1 MIIVTGGAGFI
12 GSNIVKGLN
21 KRGIEDILIVDQ
33 ASTDMN
39 LSNLF
44 NLKTSDYIDHAEF
57 HQNLINGRIPNDIQ
71 AVIHQGACSNT
82 MSLDANEMMK
92 TNFCFSKDLLY
103 SCIKSEVPLI
113 YASSAAIYG
122 VGTSFSVDPQ
132 DEAPLNIYAYS
143 KYLFDRLVRKEIQ
156 SNTSQVV
163 GLRYFNVYGPRESHK
178 GMMASIVYQIF
189 NQLRTSGKV
198 SLFEGTDGFS
208 SGEQRRD
215 FIYVDDI
222 VNVNCHMLENRDIS
236 GIVNVGT
243 GRSRSFN
250 DVAMAVINALR
261 NFESKPK
268 LSLEE
273 AQNIGLITYKP
284 MPLGLSDKYQ
294 SYTEADIRTL
304 IDAGF
309 TEEMSDLEDGVD
321 AYVKILLN
329 DQ

>member
-12 GSNIVKGLN
+12 GSNIIKGLN

-44 NLKTSDYIDHAEF
+44 DLKASDYMDHAEF
-57 HQNLINGRIPNDIQ
+57 HQNIVNGGIPNGIQ
-71 AVIHQGACSNT
+71 AVIHQGACSDT
-82 MSLDANEMMK
+82 MSVNANEMMK

-122 VGTSFSVDPQ
+122 ASNSFSVDPQ
-132 DEAPLNIYAYS
+132 DESPMNIYAYS
-143 KYLFDRLVRKEIQ
+143 KYLFDRLVRKKIQ

-178 GMMASIVYQIF
+178 GMMASIVYQMF
-189 NQLRTSGKV
+189 NQLRNYGSV

-215 FIYVDDI
+215 FIYVDDV
-222 VNVNCHMLENRDIS
+222 VNINCHMLDNSDVS

-250 DVAMAVINALR
+250 DVAMAVINAMRKLEDR
-261 NFESKPK
+261 EK
-268 LSLEE
+268 LSLET

-284 MPLGLSDKYQ
+284 MPVVLSDKYQ
-294 SYTEADIRTL
+294 SYTEADISTL
-304 IDAGF
+304 IDTRF

-321 AYVKILLN
+321 AYVKILFD